1 MNTEK
6 RTPKEKAVFF
16 IFCLFVAVLVVGAVL
31 LTAEPTPAQDKPT
44 SEKTSIQATTELLT
58 EIKQAY
64 VEVSETTEESP
75 KMIPLGNFYITGYTP
90 TCSHCCGKS
99 DGIGASGR
107 KIKPGKSVAMNR
119 TDMKALDLEYG
130 DKIYIPGIG
139 ERVIEDTGCK
149 QGVID
154 VACDSHESCYKIT
167 GYYQVKVVL
176 K

>member
-1 MNTEK
+1 MNNEK
-6 RTPKEKAVFF
+6 RTPKEKAIFF
-16 IFCLFVAVLVVGAVL
+16 LFCLFLAVLFVGAVL
-31 LTAEPTPAQDKPT
+31 LTAEPSNAQDKPT
-44 SEKTSIQATTELLT
+44 DKETSIQATTELLT

-64 VEVSETTEESP
+64 VEVSEATEESP
-75 KMIPLGNFYITGYTP
+75 VMIPLGNFYITGYTP

-107 KIKPGKSVAMNR
+107 KIKAGKSVAMNR

-130 DKIYIPGIG
+130 DKIYIPCIG
-139 ERVIEDTGCK
+139 ERVIEDTGCI

-167 GYYQVKVVL
+167 GYYQVKAVL

>member
-16 IFCLFVAVLVVGAVL
+16 IFCLFLSVLFVGAVL
-31 LTAEPTPAQDKPT
+31 LTAEPSNAEDKPT
-44 SEKTSIQATTELLT
+44 SKKTSVQATVELLT

-75 KMIPLGNFYITGYTP
+75 EMIPLGNFYITGYTP

-99 DGIGASGR
+99 DSIGASGR

-154 VACDSHESCYKIT
+154 VACGSHESCYKIT